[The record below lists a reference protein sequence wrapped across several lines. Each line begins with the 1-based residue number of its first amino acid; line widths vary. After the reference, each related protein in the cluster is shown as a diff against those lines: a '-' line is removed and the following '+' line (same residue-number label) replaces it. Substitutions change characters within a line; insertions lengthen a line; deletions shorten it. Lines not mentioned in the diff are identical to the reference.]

1 MMNNLEQTGNALA
14 NTRTIS
20 NSYICSNLDVCLLSP
35 TSPNFLA
42 PSSSSYCPSQEILG
56 WRVPGPDVCLPSSTS
71 PSSSSW
77 LSFSRS
83 QANVFQIWVSACHH
97 LPHHPHPCHTLCL
110 DPPLLV
116 NNKYSSLFLKLTK
129 IHFFVMLNLQAR
141 MAINVLCVCW
151 RIRRKGPFRTLCIH
165 RLSCWSAFA
174 FELSCQ
180 RTPLPPCI
188 CKCLVKM
195 PQNLKKSKVWCGF
208 VSVCTISLLNASI
221 ISVGRLAP
229 VLWKCFCK
237 SDLREHFQR
246 NKMIPKSHI
255 EDYKPTITSSNIH
268 ENKKKNKISVSRSIF
283 SFLMR
288 RKDDLVVQA
297 DIICLLYDDGWPC
310 LTSRQTCKGQVVQ
323 YIKPGSVFGINRSI
337 DWFLKILLTVEF
349 RWFYHTHN
357 SFIVKSSG

>member
-1 MMNNLEQTGNALA
+1 
-14 NTRTIS
+14 
-20 NSYICSNLDVCLLSP
+20 
-35 TSPNFLA
+35 
-42 PSSSSYCPSQEILG
+42 
-56 WRVPGPDVCLPSSTS
+56 
-71 PSSSSW
+71 
-77 LSFSRS
+77 
-83 QANVFQIWVSACHH
+83 
-97 LPHHPHPCHTLCL
+97 
-110 DPPLLV
+110 
-116 NNKYSSLFLKLTK
+116 
-129 IHFFVMLNLQAR
+129 

-151 RIRRKGPFRTLCIH
+151 RIRRKGTFRTLCIH

-268 ENKKKNKISVSRSIF
+268 ENKKKRFLFHDLFFPFWCAAKMTLLYRPISFASSMMMV
-283 SFLMR
+283 
-288 RKDDLVVQA
+288 DLV
-297 DIICLLYDDGWPC
+297 WPGK
-310 LTSRQTCKGQVVQ
+310 LAKAR
-323 YIKPGSVFGINRSI
+323 
-337 DWFLKILLTVEF
+337 
-349 RWFYHTHN
+349 
-357 SFIVKSSG
+357 